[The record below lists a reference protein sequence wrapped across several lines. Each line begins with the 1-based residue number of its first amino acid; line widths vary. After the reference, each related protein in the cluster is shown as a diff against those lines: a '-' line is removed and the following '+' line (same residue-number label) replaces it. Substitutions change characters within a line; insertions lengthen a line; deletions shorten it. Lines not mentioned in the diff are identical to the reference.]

1 LRKVSPRK
9 AKILANQARI
19 KKELIEEH
27 GLYCML
33 NNHYASFVDN
43 VHIIR
48 QSYSEALQD
57 NPYNIVLGCRH
68 CHNIFDEAPIEE
80 VMKLKGITPILERM
94 KKMDELYY
102 NRYVFRSVYNYCP
115 NS

>member
-1 LRKVSPRK
+1 MRKVSPKK
-9 AKILANQARI
+9 ARILANQARI

-33 NNHYASFVDN
+33 NNHYTSSVDN

-48 QSYSEALQD
+48 QSYSKALQD
-57 NPYNIVLGCRH
+57 DPYNIVLGCRH
-68 CHNIFDEAPIEE
+68 CHDIFDEAPIEE

-94 KKMDELYY
+94 KVMDELYY
-102 NRYVFRSVYNYCP
+102 NRYVFRSV
-115 NS
+115 